1 MTAVRTQG
9 GGTVLIAAAGW
20 HDEHPGGANRLPTDF
35 ARFLAKRGH
44 HVTYLCASGGT
55 DRTTATRIDGVQVWR
70 YRSPIGPSPSVGNVR
85 QHWRSAREIAAAVDR
100 ERPVTA
106 LLGHTQLQYLAA
118 AGACGDAVR
127 RCYAVHSPFVAEL
140 REGVTGRPTLKQRAA
155 WAGAAWMERRILAVS
170 DVIHYDSAFTGRLME
185 AAYPREIGGKGLVLP
200 GWVDVVRFRPPVE
213 SRALL
218 RRRLG
223 PPWDPLAITFFSLRR
238 LVPRMGLDTLIAA
251 AAELARSGRSFR
263 IVLGGEGPERA
274 NLEALAAA
282 SGIADR
288 VAFLGRVPDA
298 RLADCF
304 GAADC
309 FVLPTRALECFGL
322 IVLESFACGVPVV
335 GVPVGSI
342 PEVMGPALRAWIAA
356 DNQAPALAGRMEDF
370 LTGRLAANPIAL
382 RNRAMEFAFESVAV
396 RHERVLLNLEAEG
409 AVA

>member
-1 MTAVRTQG
+1 
-9 GGTVLIAAAGW
+9 VLIAAAGW
-20 HDEHPGGANRLPTDF
+20 HDEHPGGANKLPTDF

-44 HVTYLCASGGT
+44 HVAYLCASGGI
-55 DRTTATRIDGVQVWR
+55 DRATTTRIDGVQVCR
-70 YRSPIGPSPSVGNVR
+70 YPSPTARSPSLGNVR
-85 QHWRSAREIAAAVDR
+85 QHWRSAREIAATVHR

-118 AGACGDAVR
+118 AGACGDLAR
-127 RCYAVHSPFVAEL
+127 LCYAVHSPFVVEL
-140 REGVTGRPTLKQRAA
+140 RGGVSGRPTLKQRVA
-155 WAGAAWMERRILAVS
+155 WAGAAWIERRILVIS
-170 DVIHYDSAFTGRLME
+170 DVVHYDSAFTGRWME
-185 AAYPREIGGKGLVLP
+185 AAYPREIRGKGLVLP
-200 GWVDVVRFRPPVE
+200 GWVDVARFRPPVE
-213 SRALL
+213 PRAFL
-218 RRRLG
+218 RGRLG

-251 AAELARSGRSFR
+251 AAQLTRSGRSFR
-263 IVLGGEGPERA
+263 LVLGGEGPERA

-282 SGIADR
+282 YGIADR
-288 VAFLGRVPDA
+288 VALLGRVPDA

-342 PEVMGPALRAWIAA
+342 PEVMGPALRAWIAV
-356 DNQAPALAGRMEDF
+356 DNEAPALATRMDDF
-370 LTGRLAANPIAL
+370 LTGRLAASPIAL
-382 RNRAMEFAFESVAV
+382 RNRAMEFAFETVAA
-396 RHERVLLNLEAEG
+396 RHERVLLSVAAEG

>member
-1 MTAVRTQG
+1 MTGPHTG
-9 GGTVLIAAAGW
+9 CEGTVLIAAAGW

-44 HVTYLCASGGT
+44 HVTYLCASGGI
-55 DRTTATRIDGVQVWR
+55 DRTATTRIDGVDVWR
-70 YRSPIGPSPSVGNVR
+70 YPSPTARSPSIGNVR
-85 QHWRSAREIAAAVDR
+85 QHWRSARDIAAAVHR

-118 AGACGDAVR
+118 AGVCGDLVR

-155 WAGAAWMERRILAVS
+155 WAAAAWTERRILAIS
-170 DVIHYDSAFTGRLME
+170 DVVHYDSAFTGRLME
-185 AAYPREIGGKGLVLP
+185 AAYPRETRGKGLVLP
-200 GWVDVVRFRPPVE
+200 GWVDVARFRPPVE

-218 RRRLG
+218 RGRLG
-223 PPWDPLAITFFSLRR
+223 PPWDPLATTFFSLRR

-251 AAELARSGRSFR
+251 AAQLARSGRSFR
-263 IVLGGEGPERA
+263 LVVGGEGPERA
-274 NLEALAAA
+274 SLEALAAA
-282 SGIADR
+282 HGVADR

-322 IVLESFACGVPVV
+322 IVLESFACGVPVI

-342 PEVMGPALRAWIAA
+342 PDVMGPALRAWIAS
-356 DNQAPALAGRMEDF
+356 DNEAPALASRMDD
-370 LTGRLAANPIAL
+370 LLSGRLPANPVAL
-382 RNRAMEFAFESVAV
+382 RNRAMEFAFETVAA
-396 RHERVLLNLEAEG
+396 RHERVLLSLEAEG

>member
-1 MTAVRTQG
+1 
-9 GGTVLIAAAGW
+9 
-20 HDEHPGGANRLPTDF
+20 
-35 ARFLAKRGH
+35 
-44 HVTYLCASGGT
+44 
-55 DRTTATRIDGVQVWR
+55 
-70 YRSPIGPSPSVGNVR
+70 
-85 QHWRSAREIAAAVDR
+85 
-100 ERPVTA
+100 
-106 LLGHTQLQYLAA
+106 
-118 AGACGDAVR
+118 
-127 RCYAVHSPFVAEL
+127 
-140 REGVTGRPTLKQRAA
+140 
-155 WAGAAWMERRILAVS
+155 
-170 DVIHYDSAFTGRLME
+170 
-185 AAYPREIGGKGLVLP
+185 VLP

-251 AAELARSGRSFR
+251 AAELARGGRSFR

-382 RNRAMEFAFESVAV
+382 RNRAMEFEFESVAV